1 MISIKKSDDTKILIE
16 VVDELPDNIT
26 LKYVVILITWIIK
39 DGDKFYLPLVLKEAF
54 VAQNLVDDGKMLVR
68 SGKILV
74 KVGRR

>member
-39 DGDKFYLPLVLKEAF
+39 DGDKFYLQLVLKEAF
-54 VAQNLVDDGKMLVR
+54 VA
-68 SGKILV
+68 
-74 KVGRR
+74 